1 MVIHGKSFLQI
12 LDKLFDTATKTEL
25 DPVKTA
31 SKEVVYKTEV
41 TVELIGNKTDEKKK
55 WNQNICD
62 MDSIHVGE
70 IIISP
75 EKRQQILNE
84 LR

>member
-1 MVIHGKSFLQI
+1 MVLVIHGKPFLQI

-55 WNQNICD
+55 N
-62 MDSIHVGE
+62 E
-70 IIISP
+70 IKTYAIWIQYML
-75 EKRQQILNE
+75 EK
-84 LR
+84 

>member
-1 MVIHGKSFLQI
+1 M
-12 LDKLFDTATKTEL
+12 
-25 DPVKTA
+25 
-31 SKEVVYKTEV
+31 
-41 TVELIGNKTDEKKK
+41 KKK
-55 WNQNICD
+55 WNQNMCD
-62 MDSIHVGE
+62 MDSRYVEE